1 MKKQYSQIETMV
13 IQNNISHH
21 ENDDKKNV
29 SSSNEKKKNKIFG
42 LPKKNFFTTILSLPC
57 HQHINNLNS
66 SSAYKIVSFWRKRS
80 EKNK

>member
-1 MKKQYSQIETMV
+1 MKEQYSQIETMV
-13 IQNNISHH
+13 MQNNISYH

-29 SSSNEKKKNKIFG
+29 SSSNEKKIKF
-42 LPKKNFFTTILSLPC
+42 LDYLKNFFTTILSLPC

>member
-1 MKKQYSQIETMV
+1 MRMMIKKMSAAPMK
-13 IQNNISHH
+13 
-21 ENDDKKNV
+21 
-29 SSSNEKKKNKIFG
+29 KKKNKIFG